1 MTGKLHLND
10 RPLALAEF
18 AAAARGPLEITL
30 APAVRERLGVAR
42 GIVDCHTA
50 GDRPIYGLNTG
61 LGANLRHRIGAG
73 EMAAFQSQ
81 LLEGRRV
88 GVGEPLP
95 EEVARAAL
103 LARIVGAARGGAGLS
118 TEVLDLMI
126 AMAGRGL
133 APVIPSRGSIGAG
146 DLVLGVE
153 IGATLLGKGQIWV
166 GGKPTPAARALAEA
180 GLAPASLKPKDALA
194 LANHSAVTVALAG
207 LAVDRARRL
216 IDLAM
221 AVAALSAEGYG
232 ANLSI
237 FDPRLQE
244 LRPAAGQAAAA
255 AWFRRAFEG
264 SSLASGAAAR
274 SIQDPLSFRTMA
286 PLFGAARAALA
297 TATGEIETELNGIA
311 DSPVV
316 LVEAGEMLSTPNF
329 HTPAMALALDTLS
342 IADLH
347 IAAASAQRIV
357 KLMTPQ
363 LSDLPKYLSPV
374 GGASAGMVPM
384 QKTAAALLGEIRL
397 YAQPASLDVMAVS
410 DMVEDVAPQTPLAA
424 RKLASQLEALR
435 LLIGIEAV
443 VAAQAIDLRRPAA
456 MGWAAGRIHRA
467 VRSAV
472 ATLESDRAIGVD
484 VAAALAQLETAALAD
499 QLATIDRG

>member
-1 MTGKLHLND
+1 MATKLHLD
-10 RPLALAEF
+10 GTPLSLAAF
-18 AAAARGPLEITL
+18 AEAARGPVEITL
-30 APAVRERLGVAR
+30 GAEVPKRLAAAR
-42 GIVDCHTA
+42 DIVDRYAA
-50 GDRPIYGLNTG
+50 GDETIYGLNTG
-61 LGANLRHRIGAG
+61 LGANLRHRISTT
-73 EMAAFQSQ
+73 EMAGFQTQ
-81 LLEGRRV
+81 ILEGRQV
-88 GVGEPLP
+88 GVGDPLP

-103 LARIVGAARGGAGLS
+103 LARIVGAARGGSGIS
-118 TEVLDLMI
+118 TGVLDLMI
-126 AMAGRGL
+126 ALAGRGL

-146 DLVLGVE
+146 DLVLGAQM
-153 IGATLLGKGQIWV
+153 GAALLGRGEIWV
-166 GGKPTPAARALAEA
+166 KGEAKPAAQALADA
-180 GLAPASLKPKDALA
+180 GLTPASLQPKDALA

-207 LAVDRARRL
+207 LAVERARRL
-216 IDLAM
+216 LDLAM

-244 LRPAAGQAAAA
+244 SRPAAGQVAAA

-264 SSLASGAAAR
+264 SSLANREAVR

-297 TATGEIETELNGIA
+297 NATRETETELNGMA
-311 DSPVV
+311 DNPVV
-316 LVEAGEMLSTPNF
+316 LIEDGEMISTPNF
-329 HTPAMALALDTLS
+329 HTPAMALALDTLA
-342 IADLH
+342 IAELH

-363 LSDLPKYLSPV
+363 LSDLPKYLSPI

-397 YAQPASLDVMAVS
+397 YAQPASLDAMAVS

-424 RKLASQLEALR
+424 RKLTSQLEAVR
-435 LLIGIEAV
+435 LLIGVEAV
-443 VAAQAIDLRRPAA
+443 VAAQAMDLRQPAA
-456 MGWAAGRIHRA
+456 MGWAAELIHRA

-472 ATLESDRAIGVD
+472 PTLGADRAIGAD
-484 VAAALAQLETAALAD
+484 VGNALAQLESSALAH
-499 QLATIDRG
+499 QLATLDRD